1 MLDTSEHSSMSDLDL
16 STPEAAEAA
25 FYAAFAAC
33 DVKAMDAVWAADNVI
48 CIHPGS
54 LALVGRVAVMRSW
67 TNMLLYA
74 EPPNIHIEVLS
85 RIANADLAVHV
96 VEEHITAGY
105 GDSASTSKVLATN
118 VYRYEGD
125 GWRLLEHHA
134 SVSRIPQADT
144 DSASNRKRTLQ

>member
-1 MLDTSEHSSMSDLDL
+1 MGKLNYMSDLDL
-16 STPEAAEAA
+16 STPEAVETA
-25 FYAAFAAC
+25 FYAAFAGC
-33 DVKAMDAVWAADNVI
+33 DVKAMDAIWADDNVI

-54 LALVGRVAVMRSW
+54 VVLVGRKAVMRSW

-85 RIANADLAVHV
+85 RTSNDGLAVHV

-118 VYRYEGD
+118 VYRYEEN

-134 SVSRIPQADT
+134 SVPRFPQAGT
-144 DSASNRKRTLQ
+144 NSAAHGKRTLQ